1 MEPSG
6 IMRVLVVANRT
17 ASTPR
22 LLEEVAR
29 RARAAP
35 TEFTL
40 LIPDAPSRK
49 AADWTLESAIP
60 LLSRAARKPVGSLV
74 SGDADPFVA
83 VERAVRDG
91 EFDAIIVSTLPKR
104 TSKWL
109 RRDLIHRLEGLG
121 LPVTAVVPNQRR
133 PSLDETAEAMMM
145 LERRAMTG
153 AGQRFGGPGIGED
166 RPRYE

>member
-60 LLSRAARKPVGSLV
+60 LLSRAARKPVGNLV

>member
-153 AGQRFGGPGIGED
+153 AGRRFGGPGIGED